1 MSLSLHDGFA
11 NLVRAVHRRL
21 GLAMPAGWT
30 VAEGMA
36 ARSDIEIEGVAF
48 SLRYDPLV
56 DPRRMRMQCDLGPVD
71 APPVPRLE
79 DLLRRMLELN
89 FVLTLQQRGTTLGID
104 PDSGRGVCVIDGD
117 LEAVKADALVCSLR
131 AAAELALHWRR
142 HGLLDDS
149 VRHAIGMPQAT
160 HADLHCHQRI

>member
-1 MSLSLHDGFA
+1 MSSSLHDGFA
-11 NLVRAVHRRL
+11 SLVRAVHRHL
-21 GLAMPAGWT
+21 DLTMPVGWT
-30 VAEGMA
+30 VEEGRA
-36 ARSDIEIEGVAF
+36 ARSDIEVEGVAF

-56 DPRRMRMQCDLGPVD
+56 DPRRMRMQCDLGPVE

-104 PDSGRGVCVIDGD
+104 PDSGRAVCVIDGD
-117 LEAVKADALVCSLR
+117 LGAVKVDALVCSLR

-149 VRHAIGMPQAT
+149 VRDGVGTQEAT
-160 HADLHCHQRI
+160 HAGLHCHQRI